1 MKTTSIYQKL
11 HDADCD
17 EGFEPSIEQFDLVAQ
32 LVTGYFGENY
42 CEKLIDTADSSINV
56 DKVALYLSMIGW
68 ESEAASKLTSES
80 VDKWLQS
87 KDLTRLR
94 VALSQEIEWLPFKE
108 HNEMVTVLN
117 QVKGNFPEFSKRCE
131 QLIKVSGKTRNV

>member
-1 MKTTSIYQKL
+1 
-11 HDADCD
+11 
-17 EGFEPSIEQFDLVAQ
+17 VAQ

>member
-1 MKTTSIYQKL
+1 
-11 HDADCD
+11 
-17 EGFEPSIEQFDLVAQ
+17 VAQ

-94 VALSQEIEWLPFKE
+94 VALSQEIEWLPFKATYKSQWKNKKCITSSKTTT
-108 HNEMVTVLN
+108 HCVRSDMLTHARF
-117 QVKGNFPEFSKRCE
+117 KGV
-131 QLIKVSGKTRNV
+131 I